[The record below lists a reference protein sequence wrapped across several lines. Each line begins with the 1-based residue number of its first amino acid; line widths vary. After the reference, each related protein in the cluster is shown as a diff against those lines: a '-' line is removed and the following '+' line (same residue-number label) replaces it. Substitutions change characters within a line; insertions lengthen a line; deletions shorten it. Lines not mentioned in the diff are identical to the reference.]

1 MSLEKMDVL
10 EVRVRQLVDMV
21 QELQRTNTSLQKQVT
36 SLQKQVSLAN
46 EELSKRETCLHE
58 WELERERLTSR
69 IEKVIGELDG
79 LELADPALEEVADG
93 KAS

>member
-10 EVRVRQLVDMV
+10 EVRVRQLVDLV
-21 QELQRTNTSLQKQVT
+21 QELQQTNTSLRQ
-36 SLQKQVSLAN
+36 QVSLAN
-46 EELSKRETCLHE
+46 EELSKREACFHE

-69 IEKVIGELDG
+69 IEKVVGELDG
-79 LELADPALEEVADG
+79 LELSDAAFEEVADG